1 MESLLFPF
9 PFLLWIAL
17 AAIFGAALTYFFT
30 QQRLAKLENDY
41 EQLQMEA
48 DELEDDANR
57 KIRESSQQ
65 VSVMSRKLE
74 EAQQEL
80 LMYKLNAEKE
90 RQSMANEI
98 RQLNIQ
104 LDAGEN
110 EMEVMRVYWA
120 RKEQEWQSVQ
130 EGLNALLSEKDQI
143 IADLHA
149 SLARLAAGQAQ
160 QSLQR
165 KEEKAVIGQSAEDIQ
180 SSLL

>member
-1 MESLLFPF
+1 
-9 PFLLWIAL
+9 
-17 AAIFGAALTYFFT
+17 
-30 QQRLAKLENDY
+30 
-41 EQLQMEA
+41 
-48 DELEDDANR
+48 
-57 KIRESSQQ
+57 
-65 VSVMSRKLE
+65 
-74 EAQQEL
+74 
-80 LMYKLNAEKE
+80 
-90 RQSMANEI
+90 MANKI

-120 RKEQEWQSVQ
+120 RKEQEWKSVQ

-149 SLARLAAGQAQ
+149 SLAWLAAGQAQ

-165 KEEKAVIGQSAEDIQ
+165 KEEKAIIGQSAEDIQ

>member
-1 MESLLFPF
+1 MDSLLFPF

-30 QQRLAKLENDY
+30 QQRLAELENDY

-48 DELEDDANR
+48 DERDDDANR

-74 EAQQEL
+74 EVQQEL
-80 LMYKLNAEKE
+80 LLYKLNTEKE
-90 RQSMANEI
+90 KQGLVNEI
-98 RQLNIQ
+98 KQLNIQ
-104 LDAGEN
+104 LDASEN

-120 RKEQEWQSVQ
+120 RKEQEWQVVQ
-130 EGLNALLSEKDQI
+130 EGLNMLLSEKDHI

-165 KEEKAVIGQSAEDIQ
+165 KEEKAAAGASADDIH